1 MKFVVVP
8 FKNFKLAKSRM
19 RKDISDQKTEE
30 IVEKMLIHVLS
41 EVSKSKLSN
50 GNFIVTKDKKAM
62 ELAKKVGIKMGV
74 PFFEVKKEALYIQ
87 QWSKDDAF
95 INEINEFKKLDK
107 ENFPGKGKILFTG
120 SSSIRFWDSLNEDMK
135 PLEVLNRGFGGAQ
148 ISHVIYHFEDI
159 VKPYNPKAIVFFCG
173 TNDLTALK
181 TPEETLKDFKKF
193 LNLVRNEFGN
203 IKVYVIGIKPTVD
216 RLYLDKEERIFNSS
230 IKLLAN
236 DDAYL
241 EYINIWDPMLN
252 QDGTR
257 MPELF
262 IEDGLHMNK
271 KGYEVW
277 TKKVRESLGKDF
289 NL

>member
-1 MKFVVVP
+1 MKRFYFLLIVL
-8 FKNFKLAKSRM
+8 FLAGCSSEIKEIETRIENRLSKTNANASFFQLKRDAYYIYQWN
-19 RKDISDQKTEE
+19 KDETFRDE
-30 IVEKMLIHVLS
+30 I
-41 EVSKSKLSN
+41 
-50 GNFIVTKDKKAM
+50 D
-62 ELAKKVGIKMGV
+62 
-74 PFFEVKKEALYIQ
+74 
-87 QWSKDDAF
+87 
-95 INEINEFKKLDK
+95 EFKRLDK
-107 ENFPGKGKILFTG
+107 ENFPEKGKILFTG
-120 SSSIRFWDSLNEDMK
+120 SSSIRFWDSLEEDME
-135 PLEVLNRGFGGAQ
+135 PLKVLNRGFGGAQ
-148 ISHVIYHFEDI
+148 ISHVIHHFEDI

-181 TPEETLKDFKKF
+181 TPEETMDDLKKF

-216 RLYLDKEERIFNSS
+216 RMYLDKEERIFNNLVSS
-230 IKLLAN
+230 LAS

-262 IEDGLHMNK
+262 IEDGLHMNE

-277 TKKVRESLGKDF
+277 TKKVRESLGKEFD
-289 NL
+289 L

>member
-1 MKFVVVP
+1 MKRFYFLLIVL
-8 FKNFKLAKSRM
+8 FLAGCSSEIKEIETRIENRLAKTNTNASFFQLKRDAYYIYQWN
-19 RKDISDQKTEE
+19 KDETFRD
-30 IVEKMLIHVLS
+30 
-41 EVSKSKLSN
+41 
-50 GNFIVTKDKKAM
+50 
-62 ELAKKVGIKMGV
+62 
-74 PFFEVKKEALYIQ
+74 
-87 QWSKDDAF
+87 
-95 INEINEFKKLDK
+95 EINEFKRLDK
-107 ENFPGKGKILFTG
+107 ENFPKKGKILFTG
-120 SSSIRFWDSLNEDMK
+120 SSSIRFWDSLEEDME

-148 ISHVIYHFEDI
+148 ISHVIHHFEDI

-181 TPEETLKDFKKF
+181 TPEETMNDFKKF

-203 IKVYVIGIKPTVD
+203 IKVYVIGIKPTID
-216 RLYLDKEERIFNSS
+216 RLYLDEEERIFNST
-230 IKLLAN
+230 INQLAN

-252 QDGTR
+252 EDGTR

>member
-1 MKFVVVP
+1 MKRFYFLLIVL
-8 FKNFKLAKSRM
+8 FLAGCSSEIKEIETRIENRLAKTNTNASFFQLKRDAYYIYQWN
-19 RKDISDQKTEE
+19 KDETFRD
-30 IVEKMLIHVLS
+30 
-41 EVSKSKLSN
+41 
-50 GNFIVTKDKKAM
+50 
-62 ELAKKVGIKMGV
+62 
-74 PFFEVKKEALYIQ
+74 
-87 QWSKDDAF
+87 
-95 INEINEFKKLDK
+95 EINEFKRLDK
-107 ENFPGKGKILFTG
+107 ENFPKKGKILFTG
-120 SSSIRFWDSLNEDMK
+120 SSSIRFWDSLEEDMK

-148 ISHVIYHFEDI
+148 ISHIIHHFEDI

-181 TPEETLKDFKKF
+181 TPEETMSDFKKF
-193 LNLVRNEFGN
+193 LSLVRNEFGN

-216 RLYLDKEERIFNSS
+216 RLYLDKEERIFNNLISS
-230 IKLLAN
+230 LAS
-236 DDAYL
+236 DDTYL

-262 IEDGLHMNK
+262 IEDGLHMNE